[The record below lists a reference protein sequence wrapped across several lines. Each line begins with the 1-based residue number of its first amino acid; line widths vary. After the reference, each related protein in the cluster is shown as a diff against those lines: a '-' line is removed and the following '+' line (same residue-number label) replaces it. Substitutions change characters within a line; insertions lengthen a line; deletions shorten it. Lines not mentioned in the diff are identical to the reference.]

1 MEVIRVMIVK
11 SSKYLISSVLLLV
24 FLFLCVSCAADPTL
38 KGSVVKVTDG
48 DTIVLLINNQEQRI
62 RLNGIDCPE
71 RGQAFG
77 TVARSFVGDLVFSKE
92 VRVVSEGLDRYQRV
106 LGWVYLED
114 GRCLNHELLKAGLAW
129 HYKDYNSDPD
139 LAAMEVSAKAAKK
152 GLWVDPHPIP
162 PWEYRR
168 NRRN

>member
-1 MEVIRVMIVK
+1 MRK
-11 SSKYLISSVLLLV
+11 RYSNTLISSMLMLALV
-24 FLFLCVSCAADPTL
+24 MFCVSCAADPAL
-38 KGSVVKVTDG
+38 RGRIVKVNDG
-48 DTIVLLINNQEQRI
+48 DTIVLLRNNQEERI

-77 TVARSFVGDLVFSKE
+77 TVAKNFTADMVFSKE
-92 VRVVSEGLDRYQRV
+92 VRVVSDGLDRYQRI

-152 GLWVDPHPIP
+152 GLWADHHPVS

-168 NRRN
+168 NRRNHKEE